1 MMRVPVLMALLLA
14 PLAALAA
21 PVPPPP
27 GNFTGVQYIDGK
39 GCVFQRVE
47 GGWQARTGSAGEPL
61 CGFPP
66 SIEMRRLDPDSSHV
80 LLMGPPEPPADP
92 AALLAE
98 RLAEE
103 LRQADLAEPTPVV
116 APTPAAPSPLSEQIA
131 ASLAVQQRAAQGFGV
146 QSDLCRR
153 LGYGDDPV
161 EGGVPDPTGF
171 CPGSRS
177 PAPGAVLGDMTPA
190 SRQVASPADPA
201 PPRPAAAAATHARA
215 PEASAGQAGGAPTR
229 RAAAPVAGVEMIPA
243 HARYVQIGAFRPDD
257 ADRAI
262 RALAAK
268 RLPAVRLRAD
278 PDQPMVIMAGPFDD
292 RRTLIEVLNRL
303 RSEGWP
309 GAVAR

>member
-1 MMRVPVLMALLLA
+1 MMRVPVLLALLLA
-14 PLAALAA
+14 PLAAFAA

-27 GNFTGVQYIDGK
+27 GNFTGVQYIDGQ

-47 GGWQARTGSAGEPL
+47 GGWQARTDSAGQAL

-80 LLMGPPEPPADP
+80 LPVALPEPPPDP

-103 LRQADLAEPTPVV
+103 LRQADLVEPAPVL
-116 APTPAAPSPLSEQIA
+116 APPAAAPSPLSEQIA

-146 QSDLCRR
+146 PDDLCRR
-153 LGYGDDPV
+153 LGYSDEPV
-161 EGGVPDPTGF
+161 EGGMPDPTGF
-171 CPGSRS
+171 CPGLRS
-177 PAPGAVLGDMTPA
+177 PAPGGVLGDRPQTA
-190 SRQVASPADPA
+190 RQVASRAAPA
-201 PPRPAAAAATHARA
+201 PSRPAASPAARA
-215 PEASAGQAGGAPTR
+215 PEAPARQVSAGPTR
-229 RAAAPVAGVEMIPA
+229 PAAAPVSGVEMIPA

-268 RLPAVRLRAD
+268 RLPAVRLKDGA
-278 PDQPMVIMAGPFDD
+278 DQPIVIMAGPFAD
-292 RRTLIEVLNRL
+292 RRTLIEALNRL
-303 RSEGWP
+303 RAEGWP
-309 GAVAR
+309 GSVAR